1 MREKMFGYISRILY
15 VVTGSKNRL
24 LLMALVFIA
33 VSLLDTVGI
42 GLIGPFMGLA
52 TAPDLIFQKIWLNNL
67 YVHSGLKTP
76 YQFISLLGF
85 AILLIF
91 YLKSFLNF
99 RMQEQIFKFS
109 LGQSGKLVERLL
121 KAYLSADYTFH
132 LQRNTSAIL
141 QTLVVETS
149 QFSNSVLI
157 PLLVSVSNAAVLF
170 FLLSLLMITSL
181 VGTTAIL
188 GVILL
193 AFLISNLFKNR
204 MSRWNQ
210 EAAAAQD
217 YMIRTINHSVGGI
230 KETKVIGCES
240 YFEGQIAGL
249 AKTYAVGMGSVL
261 AYGNLPRVLVEAFLI
276 TFLIG
281 FTSIYLSIGQR
292 PQELTAVLSIF
303 AVASIRMFPA
313 TSALLSGIITVR
325 TSKYI
330 VDKIYLDLKEVEGK
344 EKSDRKFS
352 DVSSPGKNNRV
363 PQLDRKPMA
372 FSTQVVLSQISYSYP
387 EATKPSVQNIC
398 LTLKRGQAIAL
409 IGKSGAGKTT
419 LVDVIL
425 GLLRPQTGDL
435 KVDGVSVYDDLRQ
448 WQNLIGYI
456 PQSIFLMD
464 DTLERNIAFG
474 VPDEQIDTARLR
486 KAIEAAQ
493 LSQLVDELADGVNT
507 QLGERGVR
515 LSGGQRQRIGIAR
528 ALYHEREI
536 LVLDEATAALDNETE
551 RLVNDSIKALSGQ
564 KTLIIIAHRLT
575 TVKHCDRIYLMEQG
589 KIAKEGSYAEIVLG
603 ESTVV

>member
-1 MREKMFGYISRILY
+1 MFGYISRILY
-15 VVTGSKNRL
+15 VVTGRKDRL
-24 LLMALVFIA
+24 LLMVLVFIMI
-33 VSLLDTVGI
+33 SLLDTVGI

-52 TAPDLIFQKIWLNNL
+52 TSPDLIFQKVWLNNL
-67 YVHSGLKTP
+67 YIQSGVKSP
-76 YQFISLLGF
+76 YQFIALVGF
-85 AILLIF
+85 CILLIF

-99 RMQEQIFKFS
+99 RMQEHIFKFS

-132 LQRNTSAIL
+132 LKRNTSAIL

-149 QFSNSVLI
+149 QFSNSILI
-157 PLLVSVSNAAVLF
+157 PLLVSISNAAVLF
-170 FLLSLLMITSL
+170 FLLSLLMLTSL

-193 AFLISNLFKNR
+193 AFAISNSFKGK

-210 EAAAAQD
+210 EATTAQD
-217 YMIRTINHSVGGI
+217 HIIRTINHSIGGI

-240 YFEGQIAGL
+240 YFEGQIANL
-249 AKTYAVGMGSVL
+249 AKTYATGMGSVL

-281 FTSIYLSIGQR
+281 FTSVFLAAGQE
-292 PQELTAVLSIF
+292 PQRLTSVLSIF

-313 TSALLSGIITVR
+313 TSALLSAIITIR

-330 VDKIYLDLKEVEGK
+330 VDKIYLDLKEVESRERAGK
-344 EKSDRKFS
+344 LASRAPQVGKTNPIPRF
-352 DVSSPGKNNRV
+352 DVE
-363 PQLDRKPMA
+363 PMA
-372 FSTQVVLSQISYSYP
+372 FSTQVVLNQVSYSYP
-387 EATKPSVQNIC
+387 EASKPSIQNIS
-398 LTLKRGQAIAL
+398 LTLKKGQAIAL

-419 LVDVIL
+419 LVDIVL
-425 GLLRPQTGDL
+425 GLLRPQTGDIQ
-435 KVDGVSVYDDLRQ
+435 VDGVSVYNNLRQ

-474 VPDEQIDTARLR
+474 LLDEQINPALLR

-493 LSQLVDELADGVNT
+493 LSQLVEELPDGIKT

-575 TVKHCDRIYLMEQG
+575 TVEHCDRIYLMEQG
-589 KIAKEGSYAEIVLG
+589 RIAKEGSYAEIVLG
-603 ESTVV
+603 ESTVVQ

>member
-1 MREKMFGYISRILY
+1 MLGYISRILY
-15 VVTGSKNRL
+15 VVTGRKDRL
-24 LLMALVFIA
+24 LLMTLVFIA

-52 TAPDLIFQKIWLNNL
+52 TAPDLISQKSWLNSL
-67 YVHSGLKTP
+67 YLQSGAKSP
-76 YQFISLLGF
+76 YQFIAMVGF
-85 AILLIF
+85 VILVVF

-121 KAYLSADYTFH
+121 RAYLSADYTFY
-132 LQRNTSAIL
+132 LRRNTSAIL

-149 QFSNSVLI
+149 QFSGSILI
-157 PLLVSVSNAAVLF
+157 PLLVSISNVAVLF
-170 FLLSLLMITSL
+170 FLLSLLMFTSL
-181 VGTTAIL
+181 VGTASIL

-193 AFLISNLFKNR
+193 AFLISNLFKNK

-210 EAAAAQD
+210 EATTAQD
-217 YMIRTINHSVGGI
+217 YMIRAINHSMGGI

-240 YFEGQIAGL
+240 YFEGQIADL
-249 AKTYAVGMGSVL
+249 AETYAEGMGSVL
-261 AYGNLPRVLVEAFLI
+261 AYGNIPRILVEALLI

-281 FTSIYLSIGQR
+281 FTSIFLAVGQD
-292 PQELTAVLSIF
+292 PQKLTSVLSIF
-303 AVASIRMFPA
+303 AIASIRMFPA
-313 TSALLSGIITVR
+313 ASALLGAIMTIRGSKHII
-325 TSKYI
+325 
-330 VDKIYLDLKEVEGK
+330 DKIYLDLKEVENREGA
-344 EKSDRKFS
+344 SAT
-352 DVSSPGKNNRV
+352 VSGMLRV
-363 PQLDRKPMA
+363 ENGLRRPQIAVDSAGGSMA
-372 FSTQVVLSQISYSYP
+372 FSKQVVLNQLSYSYP
-387 EATKPSVQNIC
+387 EANKPSIQNIS
-398 LTLKRGQAIAL
+398 LTIPRGQAIAL

-419 LVDVIL
+419 LVDIIL
-425 GLLRPQTGDL
+425 GLLQPQVGDIE
-435 KVDGVSVYDDLRQ
+435 VDGISVYNDLRQ

-464 DTLERNIAFG
+464 DTVERNIAFG
-474 VPDEQIDTARLR
+474 VLDEQIDATRLR

-493 LSQLVDELADGVNT
+493 LLQLVDELPDGIKT
-507 QLGERGVR
+507 RLGERGVR

-551 RLVNDSIKALSGQ
+551 QLVNDSIKALSGQ

-575 TVKHCDRIYLMEQG
+575 TVEHCDCIYLMERG
-589 KIAKEGSYAEIVLG
+589 EIIKSGNYQEVILDKSSVG
-603 ESTVV
+603 